1 MQGPEFNPRSGDYI
15 PHAATKSSPATTK
28 DPDLEQSSKFFKNK
42 QTQINNNMRG
52 KGNADMQAVRGPQTG
67 YMHPQ
72 DAKDYPL
79 QQRKNQIFYLNLLP

>member
-1 MQGPEFNPRSGDYI
+1 
-15 PHAATKSSPATTK
+15 
-28 DPDLEQSSKFFKNK
+28 
-42 QTQINNNMRG
+42 MRG

-79 QQRKNQIFYLNLLP
+79 QQRKNQMYTFLFSIRIMCEEWILQMF

>member
-1 MQGPEFNPRSGDYI
+1 
-15 PHAATKSSPATTK
+15 
-28 DPDLEQSSKFFKNK
+28 
-42 QTQINNNMRG
+42 MRG
-52 KGNADMQAVRGPQTG
+52 KGNADMQAVGGPQTG